1 MGGGGENGA
10 PDWRTDHAAALSRRE
25 RKERGTPEDAE
36 VVAGLLVCPSPL
48 PDWLAAASSVHL
60 IAPSPVHYLSGF
72 PYLSAWF
79 PPDSLYGVQHRSG
92 TPYSHSWV
100 LHPTQS
106 PTPSLSPSPEKMSVS
121 LITDIQQEGE
131 SGPLIEPYSRGKTS
145 PLPQGTKEGT
155 GEVLEPED
163 SSSQDAQKRAPN
175 HSHGRKRAKSNA
187 KLKLVRSLAVC
198 EESSGPFS
206 TDGPPESEI
215 IQLHIS
221 CPSDKEEEKSSKDEY
236 ENEEKEKK
244 DKAPRKMLSRDSS
257 QEYTDS
263 TGIDVHEFLV
273 NTLKNN
279 PRDRMMLLKLEQ
291 DILEFINDDNNQYK
305 KFPQMTSYHRM
316 LLHRVAAYFG
326 MDHNVD
332 QTGKAVIINKTG
344 NTRIPEQRFSE
355 HIKDERNMDF
365 QKKFILKRDDASMDK
380 DDNQI
385 RVPLQDG
392 RRSKSIEER
401 EEEYQRVRDRIF
413 AREVSFFLQ
422 SSQNGYINDNRL
434 STEGYCSSSQKRR
447 QIFRGN
453 RESSSRASSSRQSST
468 DSDMKCL
475 EPRPWSST
483 DSDSSNRTLRP
494 PVTKASS
501 FSGISILTRGDSL
514 GSNKGSQG
522 SCKGSRSGLSL
533 VSPDVCPPPA
543 ASQSSRSLLPC
554 PSQQPQP
561 QVPPQTALLPTPQ
574 QHPMGNHMIAQ
585 PVATLQPSQPVSY
598 SSPSCPQ
605 VLLPVSPPQQYT
617 MPPPTVLTQHPPPQ
631 TGYIMATT
639 GQPMAPPSGYQPA
652 TGHPHPPPPPPPP
665 SQTVM
670 QAPPPPQG
678 YMQAP
683 PPQQIQVSYYP
694 PGQYP
699 SSGQQYRV
707 PQPISHQ
714 VSYPAQ
720 RTQAMPQPTQ
730 QSGLQT
736 MMPSQQPSYQGMM
749 GVQQPQNPGLLNS
762 QRAGMGGQMQS
773 IMVQYPQM
781 PSYQVPVGNESQQ
794 VVQQQ
799 YQQQVMVPVSQS
811 VQGPMP
817 VYYSVITP
825 TQQSSTSPSVSYLQ
839 PPSSEQYQI
848 TQSPSPCNPQQLQQQ
863 YSGVPP
869 PGPGVMVMQ
878 LSVPNGPQP
887 SQNPPL
893 VQWNPCKYY
902 SIEQRPSK
910 PGELYKPDNTPQAST
925 QLTSPLASPTQSPT
939 PSPSGSVSSVC
950 PGLGPLPLISQFP
963 RPGGPAQGDGRYSLL
978 GQPLQYS
985 LCPPLMHGQSSYSSH
1000 QGQGVMK
1007 HGARGK
1013 KQTLKSQSTDLGT
1026 TDVVVSRVLEVTDL
1040 PEGISRLEAEK
1051 LFNQLSMCGA
1061 QIQWLK
1067 EPQGGRGGGCGPC
1080 PGGAPAGPG
1089 AAAGLGACM
1098 GGKGVDPA
1106 HLYTVVAV
1114 FPSTMAAQSA
1124 SFKLNNSGASL
1135 FKLRAAKKNY
1145 DLRVLERASSQ

>member
-1 MGGGGENGA
+1 M
-10 PDWRTDHAAALSRRE
+10 
-25 RKERGTPEDAE
+25 
-36 VVAGLLVCPSPL
+36 
-48 PDWLAAASSVHL
+48 
-60 IAPSPVHYLSGF
+60 F
-72 PYLSAWF
+72 F
-79 PPDSLYGVQHRSG
+79 
-92 TPYSHSWV
+92 YSHSHYWV
-100 LHPTQS
+100 LHQYPPHSHPLPS
-106 PTPSLSPSPEKMSVS
+106 PKKMSLS
-121 LITDIQQEGE
+121 LTTDIQQEGE
-131 SGPLIEPYSRGKTS
+131 SGLQIEPCSRGKSS
-145 PLPQGTKEGT
+145 PQPQSIKDGT
-155 GEVLEPED
+155 GEGPEPD
-163 SSSQDAQKRAPN
+163 DNSPQDAQQKRATN

-187 KLKLVRSLAVC
+187 KMKLVRSLAVC
-198 EESSGPFS
+198 EESSGPFPN
-206 TDGPPESEI
+206 DGPPESEI

-244 DKAPRKMLSRDSS
+244 DKTPRKMLSRDSS

-291 DILEFINDDNNQYK
+291 DILEFINDNNNQYK

-422 SSQNGYINDNRL
+422 SSQNGYINDNR
-434 STEGYCSSSQKRR
+434 
-447 QIFRGN
+447 GN

-522 SCKGSRSGLSL
+522 SCKGSRSGLPL
-533 VSPDVCPPPA
+533 VSPDVCPPPSV
-543 ASQSSRSLLPC
+543 SQSSRSLLPC
-554 PSQQPQP
+554 PPQPPQQPQP
-561 QVPPQTALLPTPQ
+561 QAPPQTALLPTPQ

-585 PVATLQPSQPVSY
+585 PVASLQPSQPVSY

-617 MPPPTVLTQHPPPQ
+617 MGDELASQFTQMTLSRQGSSENPEPPPMYQPPPTVLSQHPPPQ
-631 TGYIMATT
+631 AGYIMATT
-639 GQPMAPPSGYQPA
+639 GQPLPPPSGYQPP

-665 SQTVM
+665 SQTVI

-678 YMQAP
+678 YIQPP

-707 PQPISHQ
+707 SQPISHQ
-714 VSYPAQ
+714 VSYQAQ
-720 RTQAMPQPTQ
+720 RTQPMPPPNQ

-736 MMPSQQPSYQGMM
+736 MMPSQQPSYQNMM
-749 GVQQPQNPGLLNS
+749 GVQQPTNPGLLNS
-762 QRAGMGGQMQS
+762 QRTSIGGQMQS

-781 PSYQVPVGNESQQ
+781 PSYQVPVANENQQ

-825 TQQSSTSPSVSYLQ
+825 TQQNSTSPSVGYLQ
-839 PPSSEQYQI
+839 PPSSEQFQI
-848 TQSPSPCNPQQLQQQ
+848 TQSPSPCNPQPLQQQ
-863 YSGVPP
+863 YSGVAP

-910 PGELYKPDNTPQAST
+910 PGELYKPDNTPQANT

-939 PSPSGSVSSVC
+939 PSPSGSVNSVC
-950 PGLGPLPLISQFP
+950 PGLGPLPLISQFQ

-985 LCPPLMHGQSSYSSH
+985 LCPPPLMHGQSSYNSH
-1000 QGQGVMK
+1000 QGQGVIK

-1013 KQTLKSQSTDLGT
+1013 KQTLKSASTDLGT

-1040 PEGISRLEAEK
+1040 PEGISRPEAEK

-1061 QIQWLK
+1061 KIQWLK
-1067 EPQGGRGGGCGPC
+1067 EPQGGRGVAGGCGPC
-1080 PGGAPAGPG
+1080 VGASAMSGVGMGAG
-1089 AAAGLGACM
+1089 
-1098 GGKGVDPA
+1098 GGKLDGHDPA

-1114 FPSTMAAQSA
+1114 FPTTMAAQSA

>member
-1 MGGGGENGA
+1 M
-10 PDWRTDHAAALSRRE
+10 
-25 RKERGTPEDAE
+25 
-36 VVAGLLVCPSPL
+36 
-48 PDWLAAASSVHL
+48 
-60 IAPSPVHYLSGF
+60 
-72 PYLSAWF
+72 
-79 PPDSLYGVQHRSG
+79 
-92 TPYSHSWV
+92 
-100 LHPTQS
+100 
-106 PTPSLSPSPEKMSVS
+106 SLS
-121 LITDIQQEGE
+121 LTTDIQQEGE
-131 SGPLIEPYSRGKTS
+131 SGLQIEPCSRGKSS
-145 PLPQGTKEGT
+145 PQPQSIKDGT
-155 GEVLEPED
+155 GEGPEPD
-163 SSSQDAQKRAPN
+163 DNSPQDAQQKRATN

-187 KLKLVRSLAVC
+187 KMKLVRSLAVC
-198 EESSGPFS
+198 EESSGPFPN
-206 TDGPPESEI
+206 DGPPESEI

-244 DKAPRKMLSRDSS
+244 DKTPRKMLSRDSS

-291 DILEFINDDNNQYK
+291 DILEFINDNNNQYK

-422 SSQNGYINDNRL
+422 SSQNGYINDNR
-434 STEGYCSSSQKRR
+434 
-447 QIFRGN
+447 GN

-522 SCKGSRSGLSL
+522 SCKGSRSGLPL
-533 VSPDVCPPPA
+533 VSPDVCPPPSV
-543 ASQSSRSLLPC
+543 SQSSRSLLPC
-554 PSQQPQP
+554 PPQPPQQPQP
-561 QVPPQTALLPTPQ
+561 QAPPQTALLPTPQ

-585 PVATLQPSQPVSY
+585 GDELASQFTQMTLSRQG
-598 SSPSCPQ
+598 SSENPE
-605 VLLPVSPPQQYT
+605 PPPMYQ
-617 MPPPTVLTQHPPPQ
+617 PPPTVLSQHPPPQ
-631 TGYIMATT
+631 AGYIMATT
-639 GQPMAPPSGYQPA
+639 GQPLPPPSGYQPP

-665 SQTVM
+665 SQTVI

-678 YMQAP
+678 YIQPP

-707 PQPISHQ
+707 SQPISHQ
-714 VSYPAQ
+714 VSYQAQ
-720 RTQAMPQPTQ
+720 RTQPMPPPNQ

-736 MMPSQQPSYQGMM
+736 MMPSQQPSYQNMM
-749 GVQQPQNPGLLNS
+749 GVQQPTNPGLLNS
-762 QRAGMGGQMQS
+762 QRTSIGGQMQS

-781 PSYQVPVGNESQQ
+781 PSYQVPVANENQQ

-825 TQQSSTSPSVSYLQ
+825 TQQNSTSPSVGYLQ
-839 PPSSEQYQI
+839 PPSSEQFQI
-848 TQSPSPCNPQQLQQQ
+848 TQSPSPCNPQPLQQQ
-863 YSGVPP
+863 YSGVAP

-910 PGELYKPDNTPQAST
+910 PGELYKPDNTPQANT

-939 PSPSGSVSSVC
+939 PSPSGSVNSVC
-950 PGLGPLPLISQFP
+950 PGLGPLPLISQFQ

-985 LCPPLMHGQSSYSSH
+985 LCPPPLMHGQSSYNSH
-1000 QGQGVMK
+1000 QGQGVIK

-1013 KQTLKSQSTDLGT
+1013 KQTLKSASTDLGT

-1040 PEGISRLEAEK
+1040 PEGISRPEAEK

-1061 QIQWLK
+1061 KIQWLK
-1067 EPQGGRGGGCGPC
+1067 EPQGGRGVAGGCGPC
-1080 PGGAPAGPG
+1080 VGASAMSGVGMGAG
-1089 AAAGLGACM
+1089 
-1098 GGKGVDPA
+1098 GGKLDGHDPA

-1114 FPSTMAAQSA
+1114 FPTTMAAQSA

>member
-1 MGGGGENGA
+1 M
-10 PDWRTDHAAALSRRE
+10 
-25 RKERGTPEDAE
+25 
-36 VVAGLLVCPSPL
+36 
-48 PDWLAAASSVHL
+48 
-60 IAPSPVHYLSGF
+60 
-72 PYLSAWF
+72 
-79 PPDSLYGVQHRSG
+79 
-92 TPYSHSWV
+92 
-100 LHPTQS
+100 
-106 PTPSLSPSPEKMSVS
+106 SLS
-121 LITDIQQEGE
+121 LTTDIQQEGE
-131 SGPLIEPYSRGKTS
+131 SGLQIEPCSRGKSS
-145 PLPQGTKEGT
+145 PQPQSTKDGT
-155 GEVLEPED
+155 GEGPEPD
-163 SSSQDAQKRAPN
+163 DNSPQDAQQKRATN

-187 KLKLVRSLAVC
+187 KMKLVRSLAVC
-198 EESSGPFS
+198 EESSGPFPN
-206 TDGPPESEI
+206 DGPPESEI

-244 DKAPRKMLSRDSS
+244 DKTPRKMLSRDSS

-291 DILEFINDDNNQYK
+291 DILEFINDNNNQYK

-413 AREVSFFLQ
+413 ARE
-422 SSQNGYINDNRL
+422 SSQNGYINDN
-434 STEGYCSSSQKRR
+434 
-447 QIFRGN
+447 RGN

-522 SCKGSRSGLSL
+522 SCKGSRSGLPL
-533 VSPDVCPPPA
+533 VSPDVCPPPSV
-543 ASQSSRSLLPC
+543 SQSSRSLLPC
-554 PSQQPQP
+554 PPQPPQQPQP
-561 QVPPQTALLPTPQ
+561 QAPPQTALLPTPQ

-585 PVATLQPSQPVSY
+585 PVASLQPSQPVSY

-617 MPPPTVLTQHPPPQ
+617 MGDELAPQFTQMTLSRQGSSENPEPPPMYQPPPTVLSQHPPPQ
-631 TGYIMATT
+631 PGYIMATT
-639 GQPMAPPSGYQPA
+639 GQPLPPPSGYQPN

-665 SQTVM
+665 SQTVI

-678 YMQAP
+678 YIQPP

-694 PGQYP
+694 PGQYA

-707 PQPISHQ
+707 SQPISHQ
-714 VSYPAQ
+714 VSYQAQ
-720 RTQAMPQPTQ
+720 RTQPMPPPNQ

-736 MMPSQQPSYQGMM
+736 MMPSQQPSYQNMM
-749 GVQQPQNPGLLNS
+749 GVQQPPNPGLLNS
-762 QRAGMGGQMQS
+762 QRTSIGGQMQS

-781 PSYQVPVGNESQQ
+781 PSYQVPVANENQQ

-825 TQQSSTSPSVSYLQ
+825 TQQNSTSPSVGYLQ
-839 PPSSEQYQI
+839 PPSSEQFQI
-848 TQSPSPCNPQQLQQQ
+848 TQSPSPCNPQPLQQQ
-863 YSGVPP
+863 YSGVAP

-939 PSPSGSVSSVC
+939 PSPSGSVNSVC
-950 PGLGPLPLISQFP
+950 PGLGPLPLISQFQ

-985 LCPPLMHGQSSYSSH
+985 LCPPPLMHGQSSYNSH
-1000 QGQGVMK
+1000 QGQGVIK

-1013 KQTLKSQSTDLGT
+1013 KQTLKSASTDLGT

-1040 PEGISRLEAEK
+1040 PEGISRPEAEK

-1061 QIQWLK
+1061 KIQWLK
-1067 EPQGGRGGGCGPC
+1067 EPQGGRGVAGGCGPC
-1080 PGGAPAGPG
+1080 VGASAMSGVGMGAG
-1089 AAAGLGACM
+1089 
-1098 GGKGVDPA
+1098 GGKGDGHDPA

-1114 FPSTMAAQSA
+1114 FPTTMAAQSA

>member
-1 MGGGGENGA
+1 M
-10 PDWRTDHAAALSRRE
+10 
-25 RKERGTPEDAE
+25 
-36 VVAGLLVCPSPL
+36 
-48 PDWLAAASSVHL
+48 
-60 IAPSPVHYLSGF
+60 
-72 PYLSAWF
+72 
-79 PPDSLYGVQHRSG
+79 
-92 TPYSHSWV
+92 
-100 LHPTQS
+100 
-106 PTPSLSPSPEKMSVS
+106 SLSMT
-121 LITDIQQEGE
+121 TDIQQEGE
-131 SGPLIEPYSRGKTS
+131 SGLQIELCSRGKSS
-145 PLPQGTKEGT
+145 PQPQSTKDGAGEGP
-155 GEVLEPED
+155 EPD
-163 SSSQDAQKRAPN
+163 DNSPQDAQQKRATN

-187 KLKLVRSLAVC
+187 KMKLVRSLAVC
-198 EESSGPFS
+198 EESSGPFPN
-206 TDGPPESEI
+206 DGPPESEI

-244 DKAPRKMLSRDSS
+244 DKTPRKMLSRDSS

-291 DILEFINDDNNQYK
+291 DILEFINDNNNQYK

-422 SSQNGYINDNRL
+422 SSQNGYINDNR
-434 STEGYCSSSQKRR
+434 
-447 QIFRGN
+447 GN

-522 SCKGSRSGLSL
+522 SCKGSRSGLPL
-533 VSPDVCPPPA
+533 VSPDIGPPPSV
-543 ASQSSRSLLPC
+543 SQSSRSLLPC
-554 PSQQPQP
+554 PSQPPQQPQA
-561 QVPPQTALLPTPQ
+561 PPQTALLPTPQ

-585 PVATLQPSQPVSY
+585 GDELTPQFTQMTLSRQG
-598 SSPSCPQ
+598 SSENPE
-605 VLLPVSPPQQYT
+605 
-617 MPPPTVLTQHPPPQ
+617 PPPMYQPPPAVLSQHPPPQ
-631 TGYIMATT
+631 PGYIMATT
-639 GQPMAPPSGYQPA
+639 GQPLPPPSGYQPP

-665 SQTVM
+665 SQTVI
-670 QAPPPPQG
+670 QAAPPPQG
-678 YMQAP
+678 YIQPP

-699 SSGQQYRV
+699 SSGQQYRMS
-707 PQPISHQ
+707 QPVSHQ
-714 VSYPAQ
+714 VSYQAQ
-720 RTQAMPQPTQ
+720 RTQPMPPPNQ

-736 MMPSQQPSYQGMM
+736 MMPSQQPSYQNMM
-749 GVQQPQNPGLLNS
+749 GVQQPPNPGLLNS
-762 QRAGMGGQMQS
+762 QRTSIGSQMQS

-781 PSYQVPVGNESQQ
+781 PSYQVPVANENQQ

-825 TQQSSTSPSVSYLQ
+825 TQQNSTSPSVGYLQ
-839 PPSSEQYQI
+839 PPSSEQFQI
-848 TQSPSPCNPQQLQQQ
+848 TQSPSPCNPQPLQQQ
-863 YSGVPP
+863 YSGVAP

-910 PGELYKPDNTPQAST
+910 PGDLYKPDNTPQAST
-925 QLTSPLASPTQSPT
+925 QLTSPLTSPTQSPT
-939 PSPSGSVSSVC
+939 PSPSGSVNSVC

-985 LCPPLMHGQSSYSSH
+985 LCPPPLMHGQSSYNSH
-1000 QGQGVMK
+1000 QGQGVIK
-1007 HGARGK
+1007 HGSRGK
-1013 KQTLKSQSTDLGT
+1013 KQTLKSASTDLGT

-1040 PEGISRLEAEK
+1040 PEGISRPEAEK

-1061 QIQWLK
+1061 KIQWLK
-1067 EPQGGRGGGCGPC
+1067 EPQGGRGVAGGVAGGCGPC
-1080 PGGAPAGPG
+1080 VGASAMSGVGMGPG
-1089 AAAGLGACM
+1089 A
-1098 GGKGVDPA
+1098 GKGDGHDPA

-1114 FPSTMAAQSA
+1114 FPTTMAAQSA
-1124 SFKLNNSGASL
+1124 SFKLNNSGGSL

>member
-1 MGGGGENGA
+1 
-10 PDWRTDHAAALSRRE
+10 
-25 RKERGTPEDAE
+25 
-36 VVAGLLVCPSPL
+36 
-48 PDWLAAASSVHL
+48 
-60 IAPSPVHYLSGF
+60 
-72 PYLSAWF
+72 
-79 PPDSLYGVQHRSG
+79 
-92 TPYSHSWV
+92 
-100 LHPTQS
+100 
-106 PTPSLSPSPEKMSVS
+106 MSVS
-121 LITDIQQEGE
+121 LTTDIQQEGE
-131 SGPLIEPYSRGKTS
+131 SGPLIEPCSRGKAS
-145 PLPQGTKEGT
+145 PQPQGTKEGT
-155 GEVLEPED
+155 GEGLEPED
-163 SSSQDAQKRAPN
+163 NSPQDAQKRAPN

-206 TDGPPESEI
+206 NDGPPESDI

-244 DKAPRKMLSRDSS
+244 DKTPRKMLSRDSS

-413 AREVSFFLQ
+413 ARE
-422 SSQNGYINDNRL
+422 SSQNGYINDN
-434 STEGYCSSSQKRR
+434 
-447 QIFRGN
+447 RGN

-522 SCKGSRSGLSL
+522 SCKGSRSGLPL

-561 QVPPQTALLPTPQ
+561 QPQAPPQTALLPTPQ

-585 PVATLQPSQPVSY
+585 GEELAPQFSQMTLSRQG
-598 SSPSCPQ
+598 SSENPEPAPMYQ
-605 VLLPVSPPQQYT
+605 A
-617 MPPPTVLTQHPPPQ
+617 PPTVLSQHPPPQ
-631 TGYIMATT
+631 TGYIMAAT
-639 GQPMAPPSGYQPA
+639 GQPMPPPSGYQPA

-665 SQTVM
+665 SQPVM

-678 YMQAP
+678 YMQPP

-707 PQPISHQ
+707 PQPMSHQ

-720 RTQAMPQPTQ
+720 RAQPIPQPTQ

-736 MMPSQQPSYQGMM
+736 MMPSQQPSYQNMM

-773 IMVQYPQM
+773 IMVQYPQL
-781 PSYQVPVGNESQQ
+781 PSYQVPVGNENQQ

-825 TQQSSTSPSVSYLQ
+825 TQQNSTSPSVGYLQ

-985 LCPPLMHGQSSYSSH
+985 LCPPPLMHGQSSYSSH

-1013 KQTLKSQSTDLGT
+1013 KQALKSASTDLGT

-1040 PEGISRLEAEK
+1040 PEGISRPEAEK

-1061 QIQWLK
+1061 KIQWLK
-1067 EPQGGRGGGCGPC
+1067 EPQGGRGGQGGCGPC
-1080 PGGAPAGPG
+1080 SGAGPSGPGATAGPG
-1089 AAAGLGACM
+1089 AIMGA
-1098 GGKGVDPA
+1098 KGDGSDPA

>member
-1 MGGGGENGA
+1 MFQ
-10 PDWRTDHAAALSRRE
+10 
-25 RKERGTPEDAE
+25 
-36 VVAGLLVCPSPL
+36 
-48 PDWLAAASSVHL
+48 SVDNF
-60 IAPSPVHYLSGF
+60 SF
-72 PYLSAWF
+72 
-79 PPDSLYGVQHRSG
+79 
-92 TPYSHSWV
+92 
-100 LHPTQS
+100 
-106 PTPSLSPSPEKMSVS
+106 SLS
-121 LITDIQQEGE
+121 
-131 SGPLIEPYSRGKTS
+131 
-145 PLPQGTKEGT
+145 
-155 GEVLEPED
+155 
-163 SSSQDAQKRAPN
+163 SQRKSQN

-198 EESSGPFS
+198 EESSSPYS
-206 TDGPPESEI
+206 ADGPPVTQEI
-215 IQLHIS
+215 IQLHVS
-221 CPSDKEEEKSSKDEY
+221 CPSDKEEEKSPKDDY
-236 ENEEKEKK
+236 ENEEKK
-244 DKAPRKMLSRDSS
+244 DRTPRKMLSRDSS

-380 DDNQI
+380 DDNQ
-385 RVPLQDG
+385 V
-392 RRSKSIEER
+392 K
-401 EEEYQRVRDRIF
+401 Y
-413 AREVSFFLQ
+413 FL
-422 SSQNGYINDNRL
+422 SHVCLVL
-434 STEGYCSSSQKRR
+434 STEGYSSSSQKRR

-514 GSNKGSQG
+514 GSKGSQG
-522 SCKGSRSGLSL
+522 SLPL
-533 VSPDVCPPPA
+533 VTPDVCTPVPA
-543 ASQSSRSLLPC
+543 PQPNRGLLPNPAQP

-561 QVPPQTALLPTPQ
+561 PPQPALLPTPT
-574 QHPMGNHMIAQ
+574 QHPMGNHLMAQ
-585 PVATLQPSQPVSY
+585 PVASLQPSPQPVSY
-598 SSPSCPQ
+598 PSPSCPQ
-605 VLLPVSPPQQYT
+605 VLLPVSPPQQYNMGDELT
-617 MPPPTVLTQHPPPQ
+617 SQFGQMTLSRQGSSEAPEPPPMYQPQPTVLSQHPPPQ
-631 TGYIMATT
+631 TGYIMAPG
-639 GQPMAPPSGYQPA
+639 GQPM
-652 TGHPHPPPPPPPP
+652 PPP
-665 SQTVM
+665 SAYQPTT
-670 QAPPPPQG
+670 APPPPQS

-694 PGQYP
+694 AGQYP
-699 SSGQQYRV
+699 SSGQQYR
-707 PQPISHQ
+707 PMSHQ
-714 VSYPAQ
+714 VSYPPQ
-720 RTQAMPQPTQ
+720 RSQPMAQPTQ
-730 QSGLQT
+730 QSAALQT
-736 MMPSQQPSYQGMM
+736 MVPSQQPAYQGMI
-749 GVQQPQNPGLLNS
+749 GVQQPQNPGILNS
-762 QRAGMGGQMQS
+762 QRTGMGGQMQGM
-773 IMVQYPQM
+773 MVQYPPM
-781 PSYQVPVGNESQQ
+781 PSYQVPVANESQQ

-799 YQQQVMVPVSQS
+799 YQQPVMVPASQS

-817 VYYSVITP
+817 GTAMPVYYSVLTP
-825 TQQSSTSPSVSYLQ
+825 TQQNSTSPSVGYLQ
-839 PPSSEQYQI
+839 PPSSDQYQI
-848 TQSPSPCNPQQLQQQ
+848 TQSPSPCNPQQMQQQ
-863 YSGVPP
+863 YSGVQP

-887 SQNPPL
+887 AQNPPM

-902 SIEQRPSK
+902 SLDQRPSK
-910 PGELYKPDNTPQAST
+910 PGELYKPDSSQQAST
-925 QLTSPLASPTQSPT
+925 QLSSPLASPTQSPT
-939 PSPSGSVSSVC
+939 QSPSSSVNSVC
-950 PGLGPLPLISQFP
+950 PGLGHLPLISQFS
-963 RPGGPAQGDGRYSLL
+963 RPGGPAQGEGRYSLL

-985 LCPPLMHGQSSYSSH
+985 LCPPPLMHNQSYNSH
-1000 QGQGVMK
+1000 QVQAVMK

-1013 KQTLKSQSTDLGT
+1013 RQTLKSASTDLGT

-1040 PEGISRLEAEK
+1040 PEGISRPEAEK
-1051 LFNQLSMCGA
+1051 LFNQLFLCGA
-1061 QIQWLK
+1061 KIQWLK
-1067 EPQGGRGGGCGPC
+1067 DPQGPRGS
-1080 PGGAPAGPG
+1080 
-1089 AAAGLGACM
+1089 AAAGAG
-1098 GGKGVDPA
+1098 GGKPDCSDPA

-1124 SFKLNNSGASL
+1124 SFKLNNSGGSL

>member
-1 MGGGGENGA
+1 
-10 PDWRTDHAAALSRRE
+10 
-25 RKERGTPEDAE
+25 
-36 VVAGLLVCPSPL
+36 
-48 PDWLAAASSVHL
+48 
-60 IAPSPVHYLSGF
+60 
-72 PYLSAWF
+72 
-79 PPDSLYGVQHRSG
+79 
-92 TPYSHSWV
+92 
-100 LHPTQS
+100 
-106 PTPSLSPSPEKMSVS
+106 
-121 LITDIQQEGE
+121 
-131 SGPLIEPYSRGKTS
+131 
-145 PLPQGTKEGT
+145 
-155 GEVLEPED
+155 
-163 SSSQDAQKRAPN
+163 
-175 HSHGRKRAKSNA
+175 RKRAKSNA

-206 TDGPPESEI
+206 NDGPPESDI

-244 DKAPRKMLSRDSS
+244 DKTPRKMLSRDSS

-380 DDNQI
+380 DDNQVDCTI
-385 RVPLQDG
+385 YHD
-392 RRSKSIEER
+392 
-401 EEEYQRVRDRIF
+401 IF
-413 AREVSFFLQ
+413 EL
-422 SSQNGYINDNRL
+422 
-434 STEGYCSSSQKRR
+434 
-447 QIFRGN
+447 GN

-483 DSDSSNRTLRP
+483 DSDSSSRTLRP

-522 SCKGSRSGLSL
+522 SCKGSRSGLPL

-554 PSQQPQP
+554 PSQQPQQP
-561 QVPPQTALLPTPQ
+561 QPQPQAPPQTALLPTPQ

-585 PVATLQPSQPVSY
+585 GEELAPQFSQMTLSRQG
-598 SSPSCPQ
+598 SSENPE
-605 VLLPVSPPQQYT
+605 PPPMYQA
-617 MPPPTVLTQHPPPQ
+617 PPTVLSQHPPPQ
-631 TGYIMATT
+631 TSYIMATT
-639 GQPMAPPSGYQPA
+639 GQPMPPPSGYQPA

-665 SQTVM
+665 SQPVM

-678 YMQAP
+678 YMQPP

-707 PQPISHQ
+707 PQPMSHQ

-720 RTQAMPQPTQ
+720 RTQPMPQPTQ

-736 MMPSQQPSYQGMM
+736 MIPSQQPSYQSMM

-781 PSYQVPVGNESQQ
+781 PSYQVPVGNENQQ

-825 TQQSSTSPSVSYLQ
+825 TQQNSTSPSVGYLQ
-839 PPSSEQYQI
+839 PPSNEQYQI

-985 LCPPLMHGQSSYSSH
+985 LCPPPLIHGQSSYSSH

-1007 HGARGK
+1007 HGGRGK
-1013 KQTLKSQSTDLGT
+1013 KQTLKSASTDLGT

-1040 PEGISRLEAEK
+1040 PEGISRPEAEK

-1061 QIQWLK
+1061 KIQWLK
-1067 EPQGGRGGGCGPC
+1067 EPQGGRGGCGPC
-1080 PGGAPAGPG
+1080 PG
-1089 AAAGLGACM
+1089 AA
-1098 GGKGVDPA
+1098 KGDGNDPA

>member
-1 MGGGGENGA
+1 
-10 PDWRTDHAAALSRRE
+10 
-25 RKERGTPEDAE
+25 
-36 VVAGLLVCPSPL
+36 
-48 PDWLAAASSVHL
+48 
-60 IAPSPVHYLSGF
+60 
-72 PYLSAWF
+72 
-79 PPDSLYGVQHRSG
+79 
-92 TPYSHSWV
+92 
-100 LHPTQS
+100 
-106 PTPSLSPSPEKMSVS
+106 MSVS
-121 LITDIQQEGE
+121 LTTDIEQEGE
-131 SGPLIEPYSRGKTS
+131 SGLLIEPCSRGKTS
-145 PLPQGTKEGT
+145 PQPQGTKEGT
-155 GEVLEPED
+155 GEGLEPED
-163 SSSQDAQKRAPN
+163 SSLQDAQKRGPN
-175 HSHGRKRAKSNA
+175 HSHGRKRPKSNA

-206 TDGPPESEI
+206 IDGTPESDI

-236 ENEEKEKK
+236 ENDEKEKK
-244 DKAPRKMLSRDSS
+244 DKTPRKMLSRDSS

-355 HIKDERNMDF
+355 HIKDERNVDF

-413 AREVSFFLQ
+413 AREVSYFLQ
-422 SSQNGYINDNRL
+422 SSQNGYIND
-434 STEGYCSSSQKRR
+434 S
-447 QIFRGN
+447 RGN

-483 DSDSSNRTLRP
+483 DSESSNRTLRP

-522 SCKGSRSGLSL
+522 SCKGSRS
-533 VSPDVCPPPA
+533 

-561 QVPPQTALLPTPQ
+561 QVQPQTALLPTPQ

-585 PVATLQPSQPVSY
+585 GEELAPQFNQMTLSRQG
-598 SSPSCPQ
+598 SSENPEPQ
-605 VLLPVSPPQQYT
+605 T
-617 MPPPTVLTQHPPPQ
+617 MYQAAPTVLSQHPPPQ

-639 GQPMAPPSGYQPA
+639 GQPMQPPSGYQPA

-665 SQTVM
+665 SQSVM

-678 YMQAP
+678 YMQPP

-707 PQPISHQ
+707 PQPMSHQ

-720 RTQAMPQPTQ
+720 RTQPMPQPTQ
-730 QSGLQT
+730 QSGIQT
-736 MMPSQQPSYQGMM
+736 MMPSQQPSYQSMM
-749 GVQQPQNPGLLNS
+749 GVQQPQNPALLNS

-781 PSYQVPVGNESQQ
+781 PSYQVPVGNENQQ

-825 TQQSSTSPSVSYLQ
+825 TQQNSTSPSVGYLQ
-839 PPSSEQYQI
+839 PSNEQYQI

-925 QLTSPLASPTQSPT
+925 QLPSPLASPTQSPT

-950 PGLGPLPLISQFP
+950 QGLGPLPLISQFP

-985 LCPPLMHGQSSYSSH
+985 LCPPGLIHGQSSYSSH

-1007 HGARGK
+1007 HGSRGK
-1013 KQTLKSQSTDLGT
+1013 KQPLKSASTDLGT

-1040 PEGISRLEAEK
+1040 PEGISRPEAEK

-1061 QIQWLK
+1061 KIQWLK
-1067 EPQGGRGGGCGPC
+1067 EPQGGRGGAGGCGPC
-1080 PGGAPAGPG
+1080 PGAGPSSRG
-1089 AAAGLGACM
+1089 AKCDGH
-1098 GGKGVDPA
+1098 DPA

>member
-1 MGGGGENGA
+1 M
-10 PDWRTDHAAALSRRE
+10 D
-25 RKERGTPEDAE
+25 
-36 VVAGLLVCPSPL
+36 
-48 PDWLAAASSVHL
+48 
-60 IAPSPVHYLSGF
+60 
-72 PYLSAWF
+72 
-79 PPDSLYGVQHRSG
+79 
-92 TPYSHSWV
+92 
-100 LHPTQS
+100 
-106 PTPSLSPSPEKMSVS
+106 
-121 LITDIQQEGE
+121 
-131 SGPLIEPYSRGKTS
+131 
-145 PLPQGTKEGT
+145 GT
-155 GEVLEPED
+155 GEGLEPD
-163 SSSQDAQKRAPN
+163 DGSLHDAQRRAPN
-175 HSHGRKRAKSNA
+175 HSHSRKRPKSNA

-206 TDGPPESEI
+206 SDGLPESDI

-221 CPSDKEEEKSSKDEY
+221 CPSDKEEEKSSKEEY
-236 ENEEKEKK
+236 ENEEKDKK
-244 DKAPRKMLSRDSS
+244 DKTPRKMLSRDSS

-355 HIKDERNMDF
+355 HIKDERNIDF

-380 DDNQI
+380 DDNQVI
-385 RVPLQDG
+385 SSTVL
-392 RRSKSIEER
+392 SK
-401 EEEYQRVRDRIF
+401 
-413 AREVSFFLQ
+413 
-422 SSQNGYINDNRL
+422 
-434 STEGYCSSSQKRR
+434 
-447 QIFRGN
+447 GN

-514 GSNKGSQG
+514 GSNKSSQG
-522 SCKGSRSGLSL
+522 SCRGSRSGMG
-533 VSPDVCPPPA
+533 PPHGRKVP
-543 ASQSSRSLLPC
+543 QSSRSLLPC
-554 PSQQPQP
+554 PPQP
-561 QVPPQTALLPTPQ
+561 QQPHAQPPPQTALLPTPQ
-574 QHPMGNHMIAQ
+574 QHPMGNHMMAQ
-585 PVATLQPSQPVSY
+585 GEELAPQFSQMTLSRQG
-598 SSPSCPQ
+598 SSENPEA
-605 VLLPVSPPQQYT
+605 PPMYQT
-617 MPPPTVLTQHPPPQ
+617 APPTAVLAQHPPPQ
-631 TGYIMATT
+631 TSYIMATA
-639 GQPMAPPSGYQPA
+639 GPAMAPPSGYQPA
-652 TGHPHPPPPPPPP
+652 
-665 SQTVM
+665 
-670 QAPPPPQG
+670 PPPPQG
-678 YMQAP
+678 YMQPP

-699 SSGQQYRV
+699 GTGQQYRV
-707 PQPISHQ
+707 PQPIAHQ

-720 RTQAMPQPTQ
+720 RAQPMPQPAQ

-749 GVQQPQNPGLLNS
+749 GVQQPQNPGLINS

-773 IMVQYPQM
+773 MMVQYQQM
-781 PSYQVPVGNESQQ
+781 PSYQVSVGNESQQ
-794 VVQQQ
+794 VQQQ

-825 TQQSSTSPSVSYLQ
+825 TQQTSTSPSVGYLQ
-839 PPSSEQYQI
+839 PPSTEQYQI
-848 TQSPSPCNPQQLQQQ
+848 TQSPSPCNPQQIQQQ
-863 YSGVPP
+863 YSGVPA

-887 SQNPPL
+887 TQNPPL

-910 PGELYKPDNTPQAST
+910 PGELYKPENPQQAGT
-925 QLTSPLASPTQSPT
+925 QLANSPLASPTQSPA
-939 PSPSGSVSSVC
+939 PSPSGSVNSVC
-950 PGLGPLPLISQFP
+950 PGLGPLPLISQFS

-985 LCPPLMHGQSSYSSH
+985 LCPPPLMHGQPSYNSH
-1000 QGQGVMK
+1000 QGQGAMK

-1040 PEGISRLEAEK
+1040 PEGISRPEAQK
-1051 LFNQLSMCGA
+1051 LFNQLSLCGA
-1061 QIQWLK
+1061 RIQWLK
-1067 EPQGGRGGGCGPC
+1067 DPQGGRGGQQHHHH
-1080 PGGAPAGPG
+1080 
-1089 AAAGLGACM
+1089 
-1098 GGKGVDPA
+1098 DPA

-1124 SFKLNNSGASL
+1124 SFKLNNSGGGL

>member
-1 MGGGGENGA
+1 M
-10 PDWRTDHAAALSRRE
+10 S
-25 RKERGTPEDAE
+25 
-36 VVAGLLVCPSPL
+36 VVFPADGMQEGDVP
-48 PDWLAAASSVHL
+48 LAAD
-60 IAPSPVHYLSGF
+60 APAGIR
-72 PYLSAWF
+72 
-79 PPDSLYGVQHRSG
+79 GKN
-92 TPYSHSWV
+92 
-100 LHPTQS
+100 
-106 PTPSLSPSPEKMSVS
+106 SPSANSKDCN
-121 LITDIQQEGE
+121 TDNT
-131 SGPLIEPYSRGKTS
+131 EPDDN
-145 PLPQGTKEGT
+145 L
-155 GEVLEPED
+155 
-163 SSSQDAQKRAPN
+163 SQDAQRRCQN
-175 HSHGRKRAKSNA
+175 HGHTRKRAKSNA

-206 TDGPPESEI
+206 ADGPLESQDI

-221 CPSDKEEEKSSKDEY
+221 CPSDKEEEKSSKDES
-236 ENEEKEKK
+236 ENEEREKK
-244 DKAPRKMLSRDSS
+244 DKTPRKMLSRDSS

-291 DILEFINDDNNQYK
+291 DILEFISDENNQYK

-332 QTGKAVIINKTG
+332 QTGKAVIINKTS

-413 AREVSFFLQ
+413 ARE

-434 STEGYCSSSQKRR
+434 STDGYSSSSQKRR

-468 DSDMKCL
+468 DSDMKSL

-514 GSNKGSQG
+514 GSKGSQG
-522 SCKGSRSGLSL
+522 SARGSRTGLPTIT
-533 VSPDVCPPPA
+533 PDLCPP
-543 ASQSSRSLLPC
+543 SQQGRGLLPC
-554 PSQQPQP
+554 PQNCPSGAPQAPNQPP
-561 QVPPQTALLPTPQ
+561 APPLLPTPT
-574 QHPMGNHMIAQ
+574 HTHAISAHNHMMPQGDELTAGFGQ
-585 PVATLQPSQPVSY
+585 MSLSRQGSSEAPEPPSLYQ
-598 SSPSCPQ
+598 
-605 VLLPVSPPQQYT
+605 
-617 MPPPTVLTQHPPPQ
+617 PPPTVLTQHPPPQ
-631 TGYIMATT
+631 PSYIM
-639 GQPMAPPSGYQPA
+639 PPPPSGYQPA
-652 TGHPHPPPPPPPP
+652 APHTHTHPPPPPPPP
-665 SQTVM
+665 AQPILQT
-670 QAPPPPQG
+670 APPAQG
-678 YMQAP
+678 YMQPPP
-683 PPQQIQVSYYP
+683 PPQQIQVQYYSTAGQFP
-694 PGQYP
+694 P
-699 SSGQQYRV
+699 SGQQFRS
-707 PQPISHQ
+707 ISHQ
-714 VSYPAQ
+714 VSF
-720 RTQAMPQPTQ
+720 PTQ
-730 QSGLQT
+730 RSQPLPPPAPPSAPLQP
-736 MMPSQQPSYQGMM
+736 MMTNQQPAYQGMM
-749 GVQQPQNPGLLNS
+749 GVQQPQSSSMMNT
-762 QRAGMGGQMQS
+762 QRSAINGQMTGM
-773 IMVQYPQM
+773 MVQYPPM
-781 PSYQVPVGNESQQ
+781 PSYQVPVANEGQP

-799 YQQQVMVPVSQS
+799 YQQPVMVPANQS
-811 VQGPMP
+811 VQGAMPTAAPMP
-817 VYYSVITP
+817 VYYSVLTP
-825 TQQSSTSPSVSYLQ
+825 TQQNSTSASVGYLQ
-839 PPSSEQYQI
+839 PPSSEQYQM
-848 TQSPSPCNPQQLQQQ
+848 TQSASPCSPQPIQQQ

-887 SQNPPL
+887 TQNPPL

-902 SIEQRPSK
+902 SMEQRASK
-910 PGELYKPDNTPQAST
+910 PEPQVS
-925 QLTSPLASPTQSPT
+925 SPLASPTQSPA
-939 PSPSGSVSSVC
+939 PSPSGSVNSVC

-963 RPGGPAQGDGRYSLL
+963 RPGGPAQDGRYSLL

-985 LCPPLMHGQSSYSSH
+985 LCPPPIMHNHNQSSYSSH
-1000 QGQGVMK
+1000 QCVCVFAQNQGVMK

-1013 KQTLKSQSTDLGT
+1013 RQTLKSASTDLGT
-1026 TDVVVSRVLEVTDL
+1026 TDMVVSRVLEVTDL
-1040 PEGISRLEAEK
+1040 PEGISRPEAEK
-1051 LFNQLSMCGA
+1051 LFNQLSLCGA
-1061 QIQWLK
+1061 KIQWLK
-1067 EPQGGRGGGCGPC
+1067 DPQCPRGPGGGRGDGS
-1080 PGGAPAGPG
+1080 
-1089 AAAGLGACM
+1089 
-1098 GGKGVDPA
+1098 DPA

-1114 FPSTMAAQSA
+1114 FPNTMAAQNA
-1124 SFKLNNSGASL
+1124 SFKLNNSGGGL

>member
-1 MGGGGENGA
+1 
-10 PDWRTDHAAALSRRE
+10 
-25 RKERGTPEDAE
+25 
-36 VVAGLLVCPSPL
+36 
-48 PDWLAAASSVHL
+48 
-60 IAPSPVHYLSGF
+60 
-72 PYLSAWF
+72 
-79 PPDSLYGVQHRSG
+79 
-92 TPYSHSWV
+92 
-100 LHPTQS
+100 
-106 PTPSLSPSPEKMSVS
+106 MSVS
-121 LITDIQQEGE
+121 LATDIQQEGE
-131 SGPLIEPYSRGKTS
+131 SGPLIDPCSRGKTS
-145 PLPQGTKEGT
+145 PQPQGTKEGT
-155 GEVLEPED
+155 GEGLDPDE
-163 SSSQDAQKRAPN
+163 SSAQDTQKRAPN
-175 HSHGRKRAKSNA
+175 HSHGRKRPKSNA
-187 KLKLVRSLAVC
+187 KLPKLVRSLAVC

-206 TDGPPESEI
+206 NDGPPESDI

-244 DKAPRKMLSRDSS
+244 DKTPRKMLSRDSS

-413 AREVSFFLQ
+413 ARE
-422 SSQNGYINDNRL
+422 SSQNGYINDN
-434 STEGYCSSSQKRR
+434 
-447 QIFRGN
+447 RGN

-522 SCKGSRSGLSL
+522 SCKGSRSGLPL
-533 VSPDVCPPPA
+533 ISPDACPLPA

-561 QVPPQTALLPTPQ
+561 QAPPQTALLPTPQ
-574 QHPMGNHMIAQ
+574 QHAIGNHMIAQ
-585 PVATLQPSQPVSY
+585 GEELAPQFTQMTLSRQG
-598 SSPSCPQ
+598 SSDNPE
-605 VLLPVSPPQQYT
+605 PPPLYQA
-617 MPPPTVLTQHPPPQ
+617 PPTVLSQHPPPQ
-631 TGYIMATT
+631 TSYIMATT
-639 GQPMAPPSGYQPA
+639 GQPLPPPSGYQPA

-665 SQTVM
+665 SQPVM

-678 YMQAP
+678 YMQPP

-707 PQPISHQ
+707 SQPMSHQ
-714 VSYPAQ
+714 VSYQAQ
-720 RTQAMPQPTQ
+720 RTQPMPQPTQ

-736 MMPSQQPSYQGMM
+736 MMPSQQPNYQGMM
-749 GVQQPQNPGLLNS
+749 GVQQPPNPALLNS

-781 PSYQVPVGNESQQ
+781 PSYQVPVANENQQ

-825 TQQSSTSPSVSYLQ
+825 TQQSSTSPSVGYLQ
-839 PPSSEQYQI
+839 PPNSEQFQI
-848 TQSPSPCNPQQLQQQ
+848 TQSPSPCNPQPLQQQ
-863 YSGVPP
+863 YSGVPA
-869 PGPGVMVMQ
+869 PGHGVMVMQ

-902 SIEQRPSK
+902 SIEQRAGK

-963 RPGGPAQGDGRYSLL
+963 RPGGPTQGDGRYSLL

-985 LCPPLMHGQSSYSSH
+985 LCPPSLMHGQSSYSSH
-1000 QGQGVMK
+1000 QGQGVIK
-1007 HGARGK
+1007 HGARGRK
-1013 KQTLKSQSTDLGT
+1013 PTLKSQSTDLGT

-1040 PEGISRLEAEK
+1040 PEGISRPEAEK
-1051 LFNQLSMCGA
+1051 LFNQLSLCGA
-1061 QIQWLK
+1061 KIQWLK
-1067 EPQGGRGGGCGPC
+1067 EPAGGRGGVCGPC
-1080 PGGAPAGPG
+1080 PGTST
-1089 AAAGLGACM
+1089 AALGAGM
-1098 GGKGVDPA
+1098 GGMGDGHHDPA

-1124 SFKLNNSGASL
+1124 SFKLNNSGGNL

>member
-1 MGGGGENGA
+1 
-10 PDWRTDHAAALSRRE
+10 
-25 RKERGTPEDAE
+25 
-36 VVAGLLVCPSPL
+36 
-48 PDWLAAASSVHL
+48 
-60 IAPSPVHYLSGF
+60 
-72 PYLSAWF
+72 
-79 PPDSLYGVQHRSG
+79 
-92 TPYSHSWV
+92 
-100 LHPTQS
+100 
-106 PTPSLSPSPEKMSVS
+106 MSVN
-121 LITDIQQEGE
+121 LTTDIQLEGE
-131 SGPLIEPYSRGKTS
+131 NGPLIEPCSRGKTS
-145 PLPQGTKEGT
+145 PQPQGTKEGT
-155 GEVLEPED
+155 GDSVEPED
-163 SSSQDAQKRAPN
+163 SSPQDAQKRTSN

-206 TDGPPESEI
+206 NDGPPESDI

-244 DKAPRKMLSRDSS
+244 DKTPRKMLSRDSS

-413 AREVSFFLQ
+413 AREVSFVLQ
-422 SSQNGYINDNRL
+422 SSQNGYINDNR
-434 STEGYCSSSQKRR
+434 
-447 QIFRGN
+447 GN
-453 RESSSRASSSRQSST
+453 RDSSSRASSSRQSST

-522 SCKGSRSGLSL
+522 SCKGSRSGLPL
-533 VSPDVCPPPA
+533 VSPDVCPPPSV
-543 ASQSSRSLLPC
+543 SQSGRSLLPC
-554 PSQQPQP
+554 PTQQPQG
-561 QVPPQTALLPTPQ
+561 PPQTALLPTPQ

-585 PVATLQPSQPVSY
+585 VCASRPVASLQHSQPVSF

-617 MPPPTVLTQHPPPQ
+617 MGEELASQFSQMTLSRQGSSENPEPPPMYQTPTVISQHPPQ
-631 TGYIMATT
+631 TSYIMATT
-639 GQPMAPPSGYQPA
+639 GQPLPPPSGYQPA

-665 SQTVM
+665 SQQVM

-678 YMQAP
+678 YMQPPP

-707 PQPISHQ
+707 PQSMSHQ

-720 RTQAMPQPTQ
+720 RTQPIPQPTQ

-736 MMPSQQPSYQGMM
+736 MIPSQQPSYQSVM
-749 GVQQPQNPGLLNS
+749 GVQQPQNPALLNS

-773 IMVQYPQM
+773 IMVQYTQM
-781 PSYQVPVGNESQQ
+781 PSYQVPVGNENQQ

-825 TQQSSTSPSVSYLQ
+825 TQQNSTSPSVSYLQ

-902 SIEQRPSK
+902 SIEQRPGK
-910 PGELYKPDNTPQAST
+910 PGDLYKPDNTPQAST

-950 PGLGPLPLISQFP
+950 PGLGPLPIISQFP
-963 RPGGPAQGDGRYSLL
+963 RPGGPTQGDGHYSLL

-985 LCPPLMHGQSSYSSH
+985 LCPAPLMHGQSSYSSH
-1000 QGQGVMK
+1000 QSQGVMK

-1013 KQTLKSQSTDLGT
+1013 KPTLKSASTDLGT
-1026 TDVVVSRVLEVTDL
+1026 ADAVVSRILEVTDL
-1040 PEGISRLEAEK
+1040 PEGISRPEAEK

-1061 QIQWLK
+1061 KIQWLK
-1067 EPQGGRGGGCGPC
+1067 EPQGGRGGQVGCGPVM
-1080 PGGAPAGPG
+1080 GPSCG
-1089 AAAGLGACM
+1089 AAMGA
-1098 GGKGVDPA
+1098 KGDGSDPA

-1114 FPSTMAAQSA
+1114 FPSTTAAQSA

>member
-1 MGGGGENGA
+1 
-10 PDWRTDHAAALSRRE
+10 
-25 RKERGTPEDAE
+25 
-36 VVAGLLVCPSPL
+36 
-48 PDWLAAASSVHL
+48 
-60 IAPSPVHYLSGF
+60 
-72 PYLSAWF
+72 
-79 PPDSLYGVQHRSG
+79 
-92 TPYSHSWV
+92 
-100 LHPTQS
+100 
-106 PTPSLSPSPEKMSVS
+106 MSVS
-121 LITDIQQEGE
+121 LTTDIQQEGE
-131 SGPLIEPYSRGKTS
+131 SGPLIEPCSRGKTS
-145 PLPQGTKEGT
+145 PQPQGTKEGT
-155 GEVLEPED
+155 GEGLEPEE
-163 SSSQDAQKRAPN
+163 SSPQDAQKRAPN

-206 TDGPPESEI
+206 NDGPPESDI

-244 DKAPRKMLSRDSS
+244 DKTPRKMLSRDSS

-380 DDNQI
+380 DDNQ
-385 RVPLQDG
+385 VAFSPN
-392 RRSKSIEER
+392 
-401 EEEYQRVRDRIF
+401 V
-413 AREVSFFLQ
+413 
-422 SSQNGYINDNRL
+422 NPNRL

-522 SCKGSRSGLSL
+522 SCKGSRSGLPL

-554 PSQQPQP
+554 PTQQPQQPQP
-561 QVPPQTALLPTPQ
+561 QPQPQAPPQTALLPTPP

-585 PVATLQPSQPVSY
+585 PVASLQPSQPVSY

-617 MPPPTVLTQHPPPQ
+617 MGEDLAPQFSQMTLSRQGSSENPEPPPMYQAPPTVLSQHPPPQ

-639 GQPMAPPSGYQPA
+639 GQPMPPPSGYQP
-652 TGHPHPPPPPPPP
+652 
-665 SQTVM
+665 
-670 QAPPPPQG
+670 APPPPQG
-678 YMQAP
+678 YMQPP

-720 RTQAMPQPTQ
+720 RTQPMPQPTQ

-736 MMPSQQPSYQGMM
+736 MIPSQQPSYQSMM

-781 PSYQVPVGNESQQ
+781 PSYQVPVGNENQQ

-811 VQGPMP
+811 VQAPMP

-825 TQQSSTSPSVSYLQ
+825 TQQNSTSPSVGYLQ
-839 PPSSEQYQI
+839 PPSNEQYQI
-848 TQSPSPCNPQQLQQQ
+848 TQSPSPCNPQQLPQQ

-910 PGELYKPDNTPQAST
+910 PGELYKPDNTPQATT

-939 PSPSGSVSSVC
+939 PSPSSSVNSVC

-963 RPGGPAQGDGRYSLL
+963 RPGGAAQGDGRYSLL
-978 GQPLQYS
+978 GPPLQYS
-985 LCPPLMHGQSSYSSH
+985 LCPPPLIHGQSSYSSH
-1000 QGQGVMK
+1000 QGQGVIK
-1007 HGARGK
+1007 HGTRGK
-1013 KQTLKSQSTDLGT
+1013 KQTLKSASTDLGT

-1040 PEGISRLEAEK
+1040 PEGISRPEAEK

-1061 QIQWLK
+1061 KIQWLK
-1067 EPQGGRGGGCGPC
+1067 EPQGGRGGAGGCGPC
-1080 PGGAPAGPG
+1080 PG
-1089 AAAGLGACM
+1089 AA
-1098 GGKGVDPA
+1098 KGDGNDPA

>member
-1 MGGGGENGA
+1 
-10 PDWRTDHAAALSRRE
+10 
-25 RKERGTPEDAE
+25 
-36 VVAGLLVCPSPL
+36 
-48 PDWLAAASSVHL
+48 
-60 IAPSPVHYLSGF
+60 
-72 PYLSAWF
+72 
-79 PPDSLYGVQHRSG
+79 
-92 TPYSHSWV
+92 
-100 LHPTQS
+100 
-106 PTPSLSPSPEKMSVS
+106 MSVS
-121 LITDIQQEGE
+121 LTPDIQQEGE
-131 SGPLIEPYSRGKTS
+131 SGPLIEPCGRGKTS
-145 PLPQGTKEGT
+145 PQPQGKEGT
-155 GEVLEPED
+155 GEGQEPEE
-163 SSSQDAQKRAPN
+163 SSPQDAQKRAPN

-206 TDGPPESEI
+206 NDGPPESDI

-244 DKAPRKMLSRDSS
+244 DKTPRKMLSRDSS

-522 SCKGSRSGLSL
+522 SCKGSRS
-533 VSPDVCPPPA
+533 

-554 PSQQPQP
+554 PTQQPQP
-561 QVPPQTALLPTPQ
+561 QAPPQTALLPTPQ

-585 PVATLQPSQPVSY
+585 GEELAPQFSQMTLSRQG
-598 SSPSCPQ
+598 SSENPE
-605 VLLPVSPPQQYT
+605 PPPMYQ
-617 MPPPTVLTQHPPPQ
+617 PPPTVLSQHPPPQ

-639 GQPMAPPSGYQPA
+639 GQPMPPPSGYQPA

-665 SQTVM
+665 SQPVM

-678 YMQAP
+678 YMQPP

-714 VSYPAQ
+714 VSYPTQ
-720 RTQAMPQPTQ
+720 RTQPMPQPTQ
-730 QSGLQT
+730 QSAGLQT

-781 PSYQVPVGNESQQ
+781 PSYQVPVGNENQQ

-825 TQQSSTSPSVSYLQ
+825 TQQNSTSPSVGYLQ
-839 PPSSEQYQI
+839 APSSEQYQI
-848 TQSPSPCNPQQLQQQ
+848 TQSPSPCNPPQLQQQ

-985 LCPPLMHGQSSYSSH
+985 LCPPPLMHGQSSYSSH

-1013 KQTLKSQSTDLGT
+1013 KQTLKSASTDLGT
-1026 TDVVVSRVLEVTDL
+1026 NDVGPFGLVVSRVLEVTDL
-1040 PEGISRLEAEK
+1040 PEGISRPEAEK

-1061 QIQWLK
+1061 KIQWLK
-1067 EPQGGRGGGCGPC
+1067 EPQGGRGGPGGCGPC
-1080 PGGAPAGPG
+1080 SVTGPG
-1089 AAAGLGACM
+1089 ASVGPGACA
-1098 GGKGVDPA
+1098 GAKGEGSDPA

-1145 DLRVLERASSQ
+1145 DLRVLEKASSQ

>member
-1 MGGGGENGA
+1 
-10 PDWRTDHAAALSRRE
+10 
-25 RKERGTPEDAE
+25 
-36 VVAGLLVCPSPL
+36 
-48 PDWLAAASSVHL
+48 
-60 IAPSPVHYLSGF
+60 
-72 PYLSAWF
+72 
-79 PPDSLYGVQHRSG
+79 
-92 TPYSHSWV
+92 
-100 LHPTQS
+100 
-106 PTPSLSPSPEKMSVS
+106 MSVS
-121 LITDIQQEGE
+121 LTTVIQHEGE
-131 SGPLIEPYSRGKTS
+131 SGPRIEPCSRGKTS
-145 PLPQGTKEGT
+145 PQPQGTKEGT
-155 GEVLEPED
+155 GEGLEPED
-163 SSSQDAQKRAPN
+163 SSPQDAQKRAPN

-206 TDGPPESEI
+206 NDGTPESDI

-221 CPSDKEEEKSSKDEY
+221 SPSDKEEEKSSKDEY

-413 AREVSFFLQ
+413 ARE
-422 SSQNGYINDNRL
+422 SSQNGYINDN
-434 STEGYCSSSQKRR
+434 
-447 QIFRGN
+447 RGN

-483 DSDSSNRTLRP
+483 ESDSSNRTLRP

-514 GSNKGSQG
+514 GSNNGSQG
-522 SCKGSRSGLSL
+522 SCRGSRS
-533 VSPDVCPPPA
+533 

-561 QVPPQTALLPTPQ
+561 QIPPQTALLPTPQ

-585 PVATLQPSQPVSY
+585 PVASQPVSY

-617 MPPPTVLTQHPPPQ
+617 MGEEMAPQFTQMTLSRQGSSENPEPPPMYQAPPTVLTQHPPPQ
-631 TGYIMATT
+631 TSYIMATT
-639 GQPMAPPSGYQPA
+639 GQPMPPPSGYQPA

-665 SQTVM
+665 SQPVM

-678 YMQAP
+678 YMQPP

-707 PQPISHQ
+707 PQPMAHQ

-720 RTQAMPQPTQ
+720 RTQPMPQPTQ

-736 MMPSQQPSYQGMM
+736 MMPSQQSSYQGIM

-781 PSYQVPVGNESQQ
+781 PSYQVPVGNENQQ

-825 TQQSSTSPSVSYLQ
+825 TQQNSTSPSVGYLQ

-925 QLTSPLASPTQSPT
+925 QLTTPLASPTQSPT
-939 PSPSGSVSSVC
+939 PSPSGSVSTVC
-950 PGLGPLPLISQFP
+950 PGMGPLPLISQFP

-985 LCPPLMHGQSSYSSH
+985 LCPPPLMHGQSSYTSH

-1013 KQTLKSQSTDLGT
+1013 KQTLKSASTDLGT

-1040 PEGISRLEAEK
+1040 PEGISRPEAEK

-1061 QIQWLK
+1061 KIQWLK
-1067 EPQGGRGGGCGPC
+1067 EPHGGRGGGGGGPC
-1080 PGGAPAGPG
+1080 PGVGPARLMASVGARGDG
-1089 AAAGLGACM
+1089 S
-1098 GGKGVDPA
+1098 DPA

>member
-1 MGGGGENGA
+1 
-10 PDWRTDHAAALSRRE
+10 
-25 RKERGTPEDAE
+25 
-36 VVAGLLVCPSPL
+36 
-48 PDWLAAASSVHL
+48 
-60 IAPSPVHYLSGF
+60 
-72 PYLSAWF
+72 
-79 PPDSLYGVQHRSG
+79 
-92 TPYSHSWV
+92 
-100 LHPTQS
+100 
-106 PTPSLSPSPEKMSVS
+106 MSVS
-121 LITDIQQEGE
+121 LTTDIQQEGE
-131 SGPLIEPYSRGKTS
+131 SGPLIEPCSRGKTS
-145 PLPQGTKEGT
+145 PQPQCTKEGT
-155 GEVLEPED
+155 GEGLEPED
-163 SSSQDAQKRAPN
+163 GAPQDAQKRAPN

-206 TDGPPESEI
+206 NDGLPESQWNVVFQDI

-522 SCKGSRSGLSL
+522 SCKGSRS
-533 VSPDVCPPPA
+533 

-554 PSQQPQP
+554 PSQQPQS

-574 QHPMGNHMIAQ
+574 QHPMNHMIAQ
-585 PVATLQPSQPVSY
+585 GEELAPQFTQMTLSRQ
-598 SSPSCPQ
+598 SSSENPE
-605 VLLPVSPPQQYT
+605 PPPMYQA
-617 MPPPTVLTQHPPPQ
+617 PPTVLTQHPPPQ

-639 GQPMAPPSGYQPA
+639 GQPMPPPSGYQPA

-665 SQTVM
+665 SQPVM

-678 YMQAP
+678 YMQPP

-707 PQPISHQ
+707 PQPMSHQ

-720 RTQAMPQPTQ
+720 RTQPMPQPTQ

-781 PSYQVPVGNESQQ
+781 PSYQVPVGNENQQ

-825 TQQSSTSPSVSYLQ
+825 TQQNSTSPAVGYLQ

-925 QLTSPLASPTQSPT
+925 QLTSPLTSPTQSPT

-1013 KQTLKSQSTDLGT
+1013 KQTLKSASTDLGT

-1040 PEGISRLEAEK
+1040 PEGISRPEAEK

-1061 QIQWLK
+1061 KIQWLK

-1080 PGGAPAGPG
+1080 PGAGPAGPG
-1089 AAAGLGACM
+1089 AAGGLVAGMGA
-1098 GGKGVDPA
+1098 KGDCGDPA

>member
-1 MGGGGENGA
+1 
-10 PDWRTDHAAALSRRE
+10 
-25 RKERGTPEDAE
+25 
-36 VVAGLLVCPSPL
+36 
-48 PDWLAAASSVHL
+48 
-60 IAPSPVHYLSGF
+60 
-72 PYLSAWF
+72 
-79 PPDSLYGVQHRSG
+79 
-92 TPYSHSWV
+92 
-100 LHPTQS
+100 
-106 PTPSLSPSPEKMSVS
+106 MSVS
-121 LITDIQQEGE
+121 LTPDIQTEGE
-131 SGPLIEPYSRGKTS
+131 SGPLIEPCGRGKTS
-145 PLPQGTKEGT
+145 PQPQGPKEGS
-155 GEVLEPED
+155 GEGPEPED
-163 SSSQDAQKRAPN
+163 SSPQDVQKRAPN

-187 KLKLVRSLAVC
+187 KVKLVRSLAVC
-198 EESSGPFS
+198 EESSGLFLN
-206 TDGPPESEI
+206 DGPQESDI

-244 DKAPRKMLSRDSS
+244 DKTPRKMLSRDSS

-291 DILEFINDDNNQYK
+291 DILDFINDDNNQYK

-453 RESSSRASSSRQSST
+453 RDSSSRASSSRQSST

-522 SCKGSRSGLSL
+522 NCKGSRS
-533 VSPDVCPPPA
+533 

-554 PSQQPQP
+554 PTQPPQQPQP
-561 QVPPQTALLPTPQ
+561 QAMPQTALLPTPQ
-574 QHPMGNHMIAQ
+574 QHPMGNHIIAQ
-585 PVATLQPSQPVSY
+585 PVASLQPSQPVSY

-617 MPPPTVLTQHPPPQ
+617 MGEELAPQFSQMTLSRQGSSENPEPPPLYQAPPTVLSQHPPPQ
-631 TGYIMATT
+631 TSYIMATT
-639 GQPMAPPSGYQPA
+639 GQPIPPPSGYQPA

-665 SQTVM
+665 SQPVM
-670 QAPPPPQG
+670 QAPPPQG
-678 YMQAP
+678 YMQPP

-707 PQPISHQ
+707 AQPMSHQ

-720 RTQAMPQPTQ
+720 RTQPMPQPTQ

-736 MMPSQQPSYQGMM
+736 MMPSQQPSYQSMM
-749 GVQQPQNPGLLNS
+749 SVQQPQNPALLNS
-762 QRAGMGGQMQS
+762 QRAGIGGQIQS
-773 IMVQYPQM
+773 IMVQYPQI
-781 PSYQVPVGNESQQ
+781 PSYQVPVANESQQ

-825 TQQSSTSPSVSYLQ
+825 TQQNSTSPSVGYLQ

-848 TQSPSPCNPQQLQQQ
+848 TPSPSPCNPQQLQQQ

-902 SIEQRPSK
+902 SIEQRPGK
-910 PGELYKPDNTPQAST
+910 PGELYKADNTPQAST

-939 PSPSGSVSSVC
+939 PSPAGNVSSVC
-950 PGLGPLPLISQFP
+950 PGLGPLPLIPQFP
-963 RPGGPAQGDGRYSLL
+963 RPGGTAPGDGRYSLL

-985 LCPPLMHGQSSYSSH
+985 LCPPQLMHGQSSYNSH

-1013 KQTLKSQSTDLGT
+1013 KQTLKSASTDLGT

-1040 PEGISRLEAEK
+1040 PEGISRPDAEK

-1061 QIQWLK
+1061 KIQWLK
-1067 EPQGGRGGGCGPC
+1067 EPQGSRGGCGP
-1080 PGGAPAGPG
+1080 AG
-1089 AAAGLGACM
+1089 AAGVV
-1098 GGKGVDPA
+1098 GGGDPA

-1124 SFKLNNSGASL
+1124 SFKLNNSAAGL

>member
-1 MGGGGENGA
+1 
-10 PDWRTDHAAALSRRE
+10 
-25 RKERGTPEDAE
+25 
-36 VVAGLLVCPSPL
+36 
-48 PDWLAAASSVHL
+48 
-60 IAPSPVHYLSGF
+60 
-72 PYLSAWF
+72 
-79 PPDSLYGVQHRSG
+79 
-92 TPYSHSWV
+92 
-100 LHPTQS
+100 
-106 PTPSLSPSPEKMSVS
+106 MSVS
-121 LITDIQQEGE
+121 LTTDIQQEGE
-131 SGPLIEPYSRGKTS
+131 SGPLIEPCSRGKTS
-145 PLPQGTKEGT
+145 PQPQGTKEVT
-155 GEVLEPED
+155 GEGLESEESAP
-163 SSSQDAQKRAPN
+163 QDAQKRAPN

-206 TDGPPESEI
+206 NDGPPESDI

-244 DKAPRKMLSRDSS
+244 DKTPRKMLSRDSS

-413 AREVSFFLQ
+413 ARE
-422 SSQNGYINDNRL
+422 SSQNGYINDN
-434 STEGYCSSSQKRR
+434 
-447 QIFRGN
+447 RGN

-522 SCKGSRSGLSL
+522 SCKGSRSGLPL

-554 PSQQPQP
+554 PSQQPQQP
-561 QVPPQTALLPTPQ
+561 QPQPPAPPQTALLPTPQ
-574 QHPMGNHMIAQ
+574 QHPMSNHMIAQ
-585 PVATLQPSQPVSY
+585 GEELAPQFSQMTLSRQG
-598 SSPSCPQ
+598 SSENPE
-605 VLLPVSPPQQYT
+605 PPPMYQA
-617 MPPPTVLTQHPPPQ
+617 PPTVLSQHPPPQ

-639 GQPMAPPSGYQPA
+639 GQPMPPPSGYQPA

-665 SQTVM
+665 SQPVM

-678 YMQAP
+678 YMQPP

-707 PQPISHQ
+707 PQPMSHQ

-720 RTQAMPQPTQ
+720 RTQPMPQPTQ

-781 PSYQVPVGNESQQ
+781 PSYQVPVGNENQQ

-825 TQQSSTSPSVSYLQ
+825 TQQNSTSPSVGYLQ

-985 LCPPLMHGQSSYSSH
+985 LCPPPLMHGQSSYSSH

-1013 KQTLKSQSTDLGT
+1013 KQTLKSASTDLGT

-1040 PEGISRLEAEK
+1040 PEGISRPEAEK
-1051 LFNQLSMCGA
+1051 LFNQLSLCGA
-1061 QIQWLK
+1061 KIQWLK
-1067 EPQGGRGGGCGPC
+1067 EPQGGRGGVGGCGPC
-1080 PGGAPAGPG
+1080 PIMGPPGPGAVAGPG
-1089 AAAGLGACM
+1089 VCAGGT
-1098 GGKGVDPA
+1098 GIVKGDGNDPA

>member
-1 MGGGGENGA
+1 MK
-10 PDWRTDHAAALSRRE
+10 RTE
-25 RKERGTPEDAE
+25 E
-36 VVAGLLVCPSPL
+36 
-48 PDWLAAASSVHL
+48 WSSVGEFWKVKDHSSCCIL
-60 IAPSPVHYLSGF
+60 DEL
-72 PYLSAWF
+72 
-79 PPDSLYGVQHRSG
+79 QRSNG
-92 TPYSHSWV
+92 HSRE
-100 LHPTQS
+100 TC
-106 PTPSLSPSPEKMSVS
+106 
-121 LITDIQQEGE
+121 QE
-131 SGPLIEPYSRGKTS
+131 S
-145 PLPQGTKEGT
+145 
-155 GEVLEPED
+155 
-163 SSSQDAQKRAPN
+163 
-175 HSHGRKRAKSNA
+175 SNA

-206 TDGPPESEI
+206 NDGPPESDI

-344 NTRIPEQRFSE
+344 NTRIPEQKFSE

-380 DDNQI
+380 DDNQ
-385 RVPLQDG
+385 
-392 RRSKSIEER
+392 
-401 EEEYQRVRDRIF
+401 
-413 AREVSFFLQ
+413 
-422 SSQNGYINDNRL
+422 SSQNGYINDN
-434 STEGYCSSSQKRR
+434 
-447 QIFRGN
+447 RGN

-522 SCKGSRSGLSL
+522 SCRGSRSGKKKDSY
-533 VSPDVCPPPA
+533 PDVCPPPA

-585 PVATLQPSQPVSY
+585 GEELAPPFTQMTLSRQG
-598 SSPSCPQ
+598 SSENPE
-605 VLLPVSPPQQYT
+605 PPPMYQA
-617 MPPPTVLTQHPPPQ
+617 PPTVLTQHPPPQ

-639 GQPMAPPSGYQPA
+639 GQPMPPPSGYQPA
-652 TGHPHPPPPPPPP
+652 TGH
-665 SQTVM
+665 
-670 QAPPPPQG
+670 APPPPQG
-678 YMQAP
+678 YMQPP
-683 PPQQIQVSYYP
+683 PPQQVSYYP
-694 PGQYP
+694 PGQY
-699 SSGQQYRV
+699 SSSSQQYRV
-707 PQPISHQ
+707 SQPMSHQ

-720 RTQAMPQPTQ
+720 RTQPMPQPAQ

-736 MMPSQQPSYQGMM
+736 MMPSQQPSYQGMI

-781 PSYQVPVGNESQQ
+781 PSYQVPVGNENQQ

-817 VYYSVITP
+817 VFYGVITP
-825 TQQSSTSPSVSYLQ
+825 TQQNSTSPSVGYLQ
-839 PPSSEQYQI
+839 PASSEQYQI

-902 SIEQRPSK
+902 SIEQRSSK
-910 PGELYKPDNTPQAST
+910 PGELYKPDNTPQVST

-985 LCPPLMHGQSSYSSH
+985 LCPPPLMHSQSSYSSH
-1000 QGQGVMK
+1000 QGPGVMK

-1013 KQTLKSQSTDLGT
+1013 KQTLKSASTDLGT
-1026 TDVVVSRVLEVTDL
+1026 TDFVVSRVLEVTDL
-1040 PEGISRLEAEK
+1040 PEGISRPEAEK

-1061 QIQWLK
+1061 KIQWLK
-1067 EPQGGRGGGCGPC
+1067 EPQGGRRGGG
-1080 PGGAPAGPG
+1080 GGAASGLVAHMG
-1089 AAAGLGACM
+1089 AKAD
-1098 GGKGVDPA
+1098 GGGDPA

-1124 SFKLNNSGASL
+1124 SFKLNNSGAGL

>member
-1 MGGGGENGA
+1 
-10 PDWRTDHAAALSRRE
+10 
-25 RKERGTPEDAE
+25 
-36 VVAGLLVCPSPL
+36 
-48 PDWLAAASSVHL
+48 
-60 IAPSPVHYLSGF
+60 
-72 PYLSAWF
+72 
-79 PPDSLYGVQHRSG
+79 
-92 TPYSHSWV
+92 
-100 LHPTQS
+100 
-106 PTPSLSPSPEKMSVS
+106 MSVS
-121 LITDIQQEGE
+121 LTTDIQQEGE
-131 SGPLIEPYSRGKTS
+131 SGLLIEPCSRGKTS
-145 PLPQGTKEGT
+145 PQPQGTKEGA
-155 GEVLEPED
+155 GEGLEPED
-163 SSSQDAQKRAPN
+163 SASQDAQKRGPN
-175 HSHGRKRAKSNA
+175 HSHGRKRSKSNA

-206 TDGPPESEI
+206 NDGPPESDI

-236 ENEEKEKK
+236 ENDEKEKK
-244 DKAPRKMLSRDSS
+244 DKTPRKMLSRDSS

-305 KFPQMTSYHRM
+305 RFPQMTSYHRM

-413 AREVSFFLQ
+413 ARE
-422 SSQNGYINDNRL
+422 SSQNGYIND
-434 STEGYCSSSQKRR
+434 S
-447 QIFRGN
+447 RGN

-494 PVTKASS
+494 PVTKSSS

-522 SCKGSRSGLSL
+522 SCKGSRS
-533 VSPDVCPPPA
+533 

-554 PSQQPQP
+554 PSQPPQQPQP
-561 QVPPQTALLPTPQ
+561 PPQTALLPTPQ

-585 PVATLQPSQPVSY
+585 GEELAPQFSQMTLSRQG
-598 SSPSCPQ
+598 SSENPE
-605 VLLPVSPPQQYT
+605 PPPMYQA
-617 MPPPTVLTQHPPPQ
+617 PPTVLSQHPPPQ
-631 TGYIMATT
+631 TAYIMATT
-639 GQPMAPPSGYQPA
+639 GQPMPPPSGYQPA

-665 SQTVM
+665 SQPVM

-678 YMQAP
+678 YMQPP

-707 PQPISHQ
+707 PQPMSHQ

-720 RTQAMPQPTQ
+720 RTQPMPQPTQ

-736 MMPSQQPSYQGMM
+736 MMPSQQPSYQSMM

-781 PSYQVPVGNESQQ
+781 PSYQVPVGNENQQ

-825 TQQSSTSPSVSYLQ
+825 TQQNSTSPSVSYLQ
-839 PPSSEQYQI
+839 PPSNEQYQI

-902 SIEQRPSK
+902 SIEQRPGK

-985 LCPPLMHGQSSYSSH
+985 LCPPALLHGQSSYSSH

-1013 KQTLKSQSTDLGT
+1013 KQTLKSASTDLGT

-1040 PEGISRLEAEK
+1040 PEGISRPEAEK

-1061 QIQWLK
+1061 KIQWLK
-1067 EPQGGRGGGCGPC
+1067 EPPGGRGGAVGCGPC
-1080 PGGAPAGPG
+1080 PGAGLSGPG
-1089 AAAGLGACM
+1089 ACVGAGGVKGD
-1098 GGKGVDPA
+1098 GGDPA

>member
-1 MGGGGENGA
+1 
-10 PDWRTDHAAALSRRE
+10 
-25 RKERGTPEDAE
+25 
-36 VVAGLLVCPSPL
+36 
-48 PDWLAAASSVHL
+48 
-60 IAPSPVHYLSGF
+60 
-72 PYLSAWF
+72 
-79 PPDSLYGVQHRSG
+79 
-92 TPYSHSWV
+92 
-100 LHPTQS
+100 
-106 PTPSLSPSPEKMSVS
+106 MSVS
-121 LITDIQQEGE
+121 LTTDIQQEGE
-131 SGPLIEPYSRGKTS
+131 SGPLIEPCSRGKTS
-145 PLPQGTKEGT
+145 PQPQGTKEGT
-155 GEVLEPED
+155 GEGLEPED
-163 SSSQDAQKRAPN
+163 SSPQDAQKRAPN

-206 TDGPPESEI
+206 NDGPPESEI

-244 DKAPRKMLSRDSS
+244 DKTPRKMLSRDSS

-413 AREVSFFLQ
+413 ARE
-422 SSQNGYINDNRL
+422 SSQNGYINDN
-434 STEGYCSSSQKRR
+434 
-447 QIFRGN
+447 RGN

-522 SCKGSRSGLSL
+522 SCKGSRSGLPL

-554 PSQQPQP
+554 PTQQPQP
-561 QVPPQTALLPTPQ
+561 QPQVQPQTALLPTPQ

-585 PVATLQPSQPVSY
+585 GEELAPQFTQMTLSRQG
-598 SSPSCPQ
+598 SSENPE
-605 VLLPVSPPQQYT
+605 PPPMYQA
-617 MPPPTVLTQHPPPQ
+617 PPTVLAQHPPPQ
-631 TGYIMATT
+631 TSYIMATT
-639 GQPMAPPSGYQPA
+639 GQPMPPQSGYQPA

-665 SQTVM
+665 SQPVM

-678 YMQAP
+678 YMQPP

-720 RTQAMPQPTQ
+720 RTQPMPQPTQ
-730 QSGLQT
+730 QPGLQT

-781 PSYQVPVGNESQQ
+781 PSYQVPVGNENQQ

-825 TQQSSTSPSVSYLQ
+825 TQQNSTSPSVSYLQ

-848 TQSPSPCNPQQLQQQ
+848 TQSPSPCSPQQLQQQ

-869 PGPGVMVMQ
+869 PVPGVMVMQ

-939 PSPSGSVSSVC
+939 PSPAGSVSSVC

-985 LCPPLMHGQSSYSSH
+985 LCPPHLMHGQSSYSSH

-1013 KQTLKSQSTDLGT
+1013 KQTLKSASTDLGT

-1040 PEGISRLEAEK
+1040 PEGISRPEAEK

-1061 QIQWLK
+1061 KIQWLK

-1080 PGGAPAGPG
+1080 PGVGPAGPG
-1089 AAAGLGACM
+1089 ATAGLGACV
-1098 GGKGVDPA
+1098 GAKGDGNDPA

-1124 SFKLNNSGASL
+1124 SFKLNNSGATL

>member
-1 MGGGGENGA
+1 
-10 PDWRTDHAAALSRRE
+10 
-25 RKERGTPEDAE
+25 
-36 VVAGLLVCPSPL
+36 
-48 PDWLAAASSVHL
+48 
-60 IAPSPVHYLSGF
+60 
-72 PYLSAWF
+72 
-79 PPDSLYGVQHRSG
+79 
-92 TPYSHSWV
+92 
-100 LHPTQS
+100 
-106 PTPSLSPSPEKMSVS
+106 MSVS
-121 LITDIQQEGE
+121 LTTDIQQEGE
-131 SGPLIEPYSRGKTS
+131 SGPLIVPCSRGKSS
-145 PLPQGTKEGT
+145 PQPQGTKDGT
-155 GEVLEPED
+155 GEGLEPED
-163 SSSQDAQKRAPN
+163 SSSQDPQKRTQN
-175 HSHGRKRAKSNA
+175 HSHGRKKAKSNA
-187 KLKLVRSLAVC
+187 KVKLVRSLAVC
-198 EESSGPFS
+198 EEPCGPFS
-206 TDGPPESEI
+206 TDGPPESDI

-236 ENEEKEKK
+236 ENEEKQKK

-291 DILEFINDDNNQYK
+291 DILEFINDNNNQYK

-355 HIKDERNMDF
+355 HIKDERNVDF

-522 SCKGSRSGLSL
+522 SCKGSRSGLPL
-533 VSPDVCPPPA
+533 VSPDVCPPS

-554 PSQQPQP
+554 PPQPPQQPPTQA
-561 QVPPQTALLPTPQ
+561 PPQTALLPTPQ

-585 PVATLQPSQPVSY
+585 GEEL
-598 SSPSCPQ
+598 
-605 VLLPVSPPQQYT
+605 PPQFTQMTLSRQGSSENPEPPPMYQA
-617 MPPPTVLTQHPPPQ
+617 PPTVLSQHPPPQ
-631 TGYIMATT
+631 TSYIMATT
-639 GQPMAPPSGYQPA
+639 GQPLPPPSGYQPA

-665 SQTVM
+665 SQPVI

-678 YMQAP
+678 YIQP
-683 PPQQIQVSYYP
+683 SPQQIQVSYYP
-694 PGQYP
+694 AGQYP
-699 SSGQQYRV
+699 GSGQQYRV
-707 PQPISHQ
+707 SQPISHQ

-720 RTQAMPQPTQ
+720 RTQPMPQPAQ

-736 MMPSQQPSYQGMM
+736 IMPSQQPSYQGMM
-749 GVQQPQNPGLLNS
+749 GVQQPPNPGLLNS
-762 QRAGMGGQMQS
+762 QRAGIGGQMQS

-781 PSYQVPVGNESQQ
+781 PSYQVPVASENQQ

-825 TQQSSTSPSVSYLQ
+825 TQQNSTSPSVGYLQ
-839 PPSSEQYQI
+839 PPSSEQFQI
-848 TQSPSPCNPQQLQQQ
+848 TQPPSPCNPQPLQQQ
-863 YSGVPP
+863 YSAP

-910 PGELYKPDNTPQAST
+910 PGELYKPDNSAQATT

-939 PSPSGSVSSVC
+939 PSPSGSVGSVC

-985 LCPPLMHGQSSYSSH
+985 LCPPPLMHGQSSYSSH

-1013 KQTLKSQSTDLGT
+1013 KQTLKSASTDLGT

-1040 PEGISRLEAEK
+1040 PEGISRPEAEK

-1061 QIQWLK
+1061 KIQWLK
-1067 EPQGGRGGGCGPC
+1067 EPQGGRGVAGGCGP
-1080 PGGAPAGPG
+1080 GASMMGAG
-1089 AAAGLGACM
+1089 
-1098 GGKGVDPA
+1098 GGKYDSNDPA

>member
-1 MGGGGENGA
+1 M
-10 PDWRTDHAAALSRRE
+10 
-25 RKERGTPEDAE
+25 
-36 VVAGLLVCPSPL
+36 
-48 PDWLAAASSVHL
+48 
-60 IAPSPVHYLSGF
+60 
-72 PYLSAWF
+72 
-79 PPDSLYGVQHRSG
+79 
-92 TPYSHSWV
+92 
-100 LHPTQS
+100 
-106 PTPSLSPSPEKMSVS
+106 S
-121 LITDIQQEGE
+121 LILTTDIQQEGE
-131 SGPLIEPYSRGKTS
+131 SGLLAEPCSRAKTS
-145 PLPQGTKEGT
+145 PQPQSTKEGS
-155 GEVLEPED
+155 GDGLEPDECAQ
-163 SSSQDAQKRAPN
+163 QDAQKRAPN

-187 KLKLVRSLAVC
+187 KMKLVRSLAVC

-206 TDGPPESEI
+206 NDGPPESDI

-221 CPSDKEEEKSSKDEY
+221 CPSDKEEEKSSKDDY

-244 DKAPRKMLSRDSS
+244 DKTPRKMLSRDSS

-291 DILEFINDDNNQYK
+291 DILDFINDDNNQYK

-413 AREVSFFLQ
+413 ARE
-422 SSQNGYINDNRL
+422 SSQNGYINDN
-434 STEGYCSSSQKRR
+434 
-447 QIFRGN
+447 RGN

-522 SCKGSRSGLSL
+522 SCKGSRS
-533 VSPDVCPPPA
+533 

-554 PSQQPQP
+554 PSQQPPQP
-561 QVPPQTALLPTPQ
+561 QAPTQTALLPTPQ
-574 QHPMGNHMIAQ
+574 QHPMSNHLIAQ
-585 PVATLQPSQPVSY
+585 GEDLATQFTQITLSRQG
-598 SSPSCPQ
+598 SSENPE
-605 VLLPVSPPQQYT
+605 PPPMYQAA
-617 MPPPTVLTQHPPPQ
+617 PTVLSQHPPPQ
-631 TGYIMATT
+631 TSYIMATT
-639 GQPMAPPSGYQPA
+639 GQPLPPPSGYQPA

-665 SQTVM
+665 SQPVM

-678 YMQAP
+678 YMQPP

-699 SSGQQYRV
+699 TSGQQYRV
-707 PQPISHQ
+707 PQPVPQPMSHQ

-720 RTQAMPQPTQ
+720 RTQPMPQPTQ

-736 MMPSQQPSYQGMM
+736 MIPSQQPSFQGMM

-762 QRAGMGGQMQS
+762 QRAGIGGQMQS
-773 IMVQYPQM
+773 IMVQYSQM
-781 PSYQVPVGNESQQ
+781 PSYQVPVGNENQQ

-799 YQQQVMVPVSQS
+799 YQQPVMVPVSQS

-825 TQQSSTSPSVSYLQ
+825 TQQNSTSPSVGYLQ
-839 PPSSEQYQI
+839 APNSEQYQI

-863 YSGVPP
+863 YSGVVP

-887 SQNPPL
+887 TQNPPL

-902 SIEQRPSK
+902 SIEQRANK

-925 QLTSPLASPTQSPT
+925 QLMSPLTSPTQSPT

-950 PGLGPLPLISQFP
+950 PGLGPLPLISQFS

-985 LCPPLMHGQSSYSSH
+985 LCPPPLMHSQSSYSSL
-1000 QGQGVMK
+1000 QAQGVIK

-1013 KQTLKSQSTDLGT
+1013 KQTLKSASTDLGT

-1040 PEGISRLEAEK
+1040 PEGISRPEAEK
-1051 LFNQLSMCGA
+1051 LFNQLSLCGA
-1061 QIQWLK
+1061 KIQWLK
-1067 EPQGGRGGGCGPC
+1067 EPQGVRGGCGPC
-1080 PGGAPAGPG
+1080 SVAGPSG
-1089 AAAGLGACM
+1089 PAMM
-1098 GGKGVDPA
+1098 GGGGMKCDNDPA

-1114 FPSTMAAQSA
+1114 FPTTMAAQSA

-1145 DLRVLERASSQ
+1145 DLRVLERSSSQ